1 MAEIVLYSKN
11 NCHLCDE
18 MKIVLT
24 NLQREYRFKLT
35 EFDIESDNELFAKYR
50 EKIPVL
56 TINGKLFA
64 KYRIDEKK
72 LIKKLESISFQN
84 I

>member
-1 MAEIVLYSKN
+1 MSEIVLYSKN

-18 MKIVLT
+18 MKVVLT
-24 NLQREYRFKLT
+24 NLQSEYGFKLT
-35 EFDIESDNELFAKYR
+35 EFDIDSDNELFEKYK

-72 LIKKLESISFQN
+72 FRKKLENTNEN
-84 I
+84 II